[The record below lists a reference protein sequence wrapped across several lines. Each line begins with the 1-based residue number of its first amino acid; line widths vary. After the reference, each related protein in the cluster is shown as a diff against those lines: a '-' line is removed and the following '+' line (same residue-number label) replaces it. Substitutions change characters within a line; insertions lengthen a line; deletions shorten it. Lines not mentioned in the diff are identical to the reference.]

1 MKLTPGAMIRSLC
14 ALLLATAASAF
25 PFSAT
30 LDASTA
36 HHVYAGH
43 GALSAGAS
51 SRLLWDYME
60 PQRSEVLD
68 YLFKPQFGAA
78 LSMLKVE
85 VGGDAQST
93 DGTEPSHRHTRSDL
107 SCTRGYELF
116 LIEEAKKRQPGI
128 LTYGLVWGTPA
139 WVGNGTY
146 YSQDGVDYLVDWV
159 RCIKQATTAS
169 VTLDYLGLW
178 SEWAPCPLP
187 ALARISLSTHPS
199 ARCSPHP
206 HCRRKA
212 AALCRLCSNTARFP
226 ERCRLCRHEADCHGR
241 PV

>member
-1 MKLTPGAMIRSLC
+1 
-14 ALLLATAASAF
+14 
-25 PFSAT
+25 
-30 LDASTA
+30 
-36 HHVYAGH
+36 
-43 GALSAGAS
+43 
-51 SRLLWDYME
+51 
-60 PQRSEVLD
+60 
-68 YLFKPQFGAA
+68 
-78 LSMLKVE
+78 MLKVE

-178 SEWAPCPLP
+178 SEWAPAPCPLLRESP
-187 ALARISLSTHPS
+187 SQRISRLLFT
-199 ARCSPHP
+199 SPP
-206 HCRRKA
+206 LQTKSRSP
-212 AALCRLCSNTARFP
+212 LQTLF
-226 ERCRLCRHEADCHGR
+226 
-241 PV
+241 

>member
-1 MKLTPGAMIRSLC
+1 MIRSLC

-78 LSMLKVE
+78 LQMLKVE

-93 DGTEPSHRHTRSDL
+93 DGTEPSHRHTRRDL

-178 SEWAPCPLP
+178 SEWAPALCPLLRASP
-187 ALARISLSTHPS
+187 SQRIPRPLLTPPPLQTKS
-199 ARCSPHP
+199 RSP
-206 HCRRKA
+206 
-212 AALCRLCSNTARFP
+212 LQTLF
-226 ERCRLCRHEADCHGR
+226 
-241 PV
+241 